1 MSDKNTPNIIRFLLS
16 DRSIENSDIA
26 GTSDGFFLVNKSIA
40 SILSTKEVFD
50 FPDSGGER
58 LACSN
63 FFDDWFLYAVPSEED
78 YTYSLLKLR
87 EQEHD
92 TEHGSAADGDTPGV
106 TISFISFSCQRLLDC
121 LADPTDENRKKLNF
135 EINRVVSCKGQCHHK
150 TLKKYFRDP
159 QSHGAYL
166 VANMYTRYIASFAK
180 NGCVAVPEHY
190 KKIVQR
196 SISYNFTIIACI
208 IFVKKDTDISYKVVD
223 ILSIVFNVIIIF
235 AVVPVITFLIWLL
248 QITMSGEELI
258 FQVYLCFPAMT
269 AFTIAA
275 SIILRRKGFAKSGF
289 FVQFIFPVIFM
300 AQLVVE
306 SFIYNFFS

>member
-1 MSDKNTPNIIRFLLS
+1 MNMRNMKLPIIIIAIGMIVAIVSCLLTGILQEPVIKEHDFEYAVTYRLDGEVNTFNGVYKCSFDGYSMYDDPTFRNYVGEYTQNGIALDSHSFTIAHKDGVELYIVTVLDAAYLMGDPDIFDYESWLEDPYLEAVDLNGICVDVSDVFDAEIIS
-16 DRSIENSDIA
+16 WEYPEPVENSFKFV
-26 GTSDGFFLVNKSIA
+26 GF
-40 SILSTKEVFD
+40 SILHAGSM
-50 FPDSGGER
+50 
-58 LACSN
+58 LAM
-63 FFDDWFLYAVPSEED
+63 
-78 YTYSLLKLR
+78 LLV
-87 EQEHD
+87 
-92 TEHGSAADGDTPGV
+92 GV
-106 TISFISFSCQRLLDC
+106 
-121 LADPTDENRKKLNF
+121 
-135 EINRVVSCKGQCHHK
+135 
-150 TLKKYFRDP
+150 
-159 QSHGAYL
+159 
-166 VANMYTRYIASFAK
+166 
-180 NGCVAVPEHY
+180 
-190 KKIVQR
+190 
-196 SISYNFTIIACI
+196 FTIIACI